1 MQRVLLTCVYYKA
14 VTPKQGVAMVTDAG
28 YGELLSADELKKK
41 ELACEL
47 LGIPHMV
54 SYVKRVEIQL
64 LEKD

>member
-1 MQRVLLTCVYYKA
+1 MIADV
-14 VTPKQGVAMVTDAG
+14 G
-28 YGELLSADELKKK
+28 YGELLSVDEFKKK